1 MTAPPQ
7 SSPDAPARPVQSFEF
22 DSLLW
27 WKKSGVWIV
36 GLFFVIGC
44 FFSFAQ
50 PRYICSGRK
59 APQTEAVNNAR
70 QIGLALSEFQDEFG
84 QMPDAGTIEKVRQ
97 KSGTDLKLGTRSS
110 NDFFRQLLASGIA
123 RSENIF
129 YAKISGTRKSDNGFA
144 GVKAL
149 EKGECGFTYLMGA
162 TKDCNP
168 NRPIAMTPM
177 IPGTDRF
184 DLKPF
189 DGKAVIL
196 KADNS
201 VSSYP
206 IVIKTGHVMVN
217 GRDLFDP
224 ANPIW
229 GGKPAT
235 IAWPE

>member
-7 SSPDAPARPVQSFEF
+7 LPPDAPARPVQSFEF

-36 GLFFVIGC
+36 GLFLVIGC

-50 PRYICSGRK
+50 PFNIRRGKK

-70 QIGLALSEFQDEFG
+70 QIGLALSGFQDEFG
-84 QMPDAGTIEKVRQ
+84 QMPDTGTIEKVRQ
-97 KSGTDLKLGTRSS
+97 KSETDLKLGTKSS
-110 NDFFRQLLASGIA
+110 NDFFRQLMAIGIA
-123 RSENIF
+123 QSESMF
-129 YAKISGTRKSDNGFA
+129 YAKISGTHKPDNVFA

-162 TKDCNP
+162 FQGCNP
-168 NRPIAMTPM
+168 NRPILVTPM

-206 IVIKTGHVMVN
+206 IVTKTGHVMVN

-229 GGKPAT
+229 EGKPPT